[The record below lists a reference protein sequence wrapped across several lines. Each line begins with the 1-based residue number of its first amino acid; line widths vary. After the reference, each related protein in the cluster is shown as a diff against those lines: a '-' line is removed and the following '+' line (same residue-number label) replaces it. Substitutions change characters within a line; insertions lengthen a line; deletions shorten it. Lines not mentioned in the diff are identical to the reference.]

1 MGAAAATPL
10 SRNTCTAHLP
20 GALLALALVV
30 GPHELHSAA
39 LDQGVATD
47 DVGGVAEEVL
57 AAAVRG
63 DEAKPAVANPAAHH
77 AGAARRLVLAHSLRV
92 WPARRQTG

>member
-1 MGAAAATPL
+1 MGAATATPL

-63 DEAKPAVANPAAHH
+63 DEAEPAVTDPAAHLH
-77 AGAARRLVLAHSLRV
+77 ARANCAVRV
-92 WPARRQTG
+92 VEPWEGERVF